1 MVRKTKSVV
10 VWDKPA
16 YASLQ
21 QAYNYIKEDSLSNAE
36 KVREG
41 ILKIVDAL
49 PDHPEKHPPD
59 NYKKSNKGNYRA
71 FEKYSLR
78 VAYKIA
84 EKEIIILR
92 IRHVKQ
98 EPKEY

>member
-1 MVRKTKSVV
+1 MVKKTKPVL

-16 YASLQ
+16 YRSLQ
-21 QAYNYIKEDSLSNAE
+21 QAYDYIKKDSLANAE

-41 ILKIVDAL
+41 ILKSADSLA
-49 PDHPEKHPPD
+49 DHPEKHPPD
-59 NYKKSNKGNYRA
+59 KYKKSNKGSYRA
-71 FEKYSLR
+71 FEKYSYR
-78 VAYKIA
+78 VAYKITA
-84 EKEIIILR
+84 KKIIVLR